1 MYCQCPQCKRHLQ
14 TPPGHRRFQCP
25 CGKKIEIVPPAPPK
39 LVKCP
44 KCELTLS
51 PPKGVDV
58 FCCPCGE
65 TLSMPRVAGQ
75 WHCKLVSPLVPL
87 TSRERKLRF
96 WIHWH
101 IFNVKSI
108 EQNHEI
114 SSNLPT
120 KFDITPFCPQCKHQ
134 NFVRANCEMCGATPS
149 GHLKDS
155 GRLFPSY
162 TCTNLMTDKST
173 TIWPIN
179 Q

>member
-1 MYCQCPQCKRHLQ
+1 MYFCRVAGDPPAPPRAPAVPSAPSRQTPAPPPTDPNALSMYCQCPQCKRHLQ

-75 WHCKLVSPLVPL
+75 WHCKLVSPLVIL

-96 WIHWH
+96 
-101 IFNVKSI
+101 
-108 EQNHEI
+108 
-114 SSNLPT
+114 
-120 KFDITPFCPQCKHQ
+120 
-134 NFVRANCEMCGATPS
+134 
-149 GHLKDS
+149 
-155 GRLFPSY
+155 
-162 TCTNLMTDKST
+162 
-173 TIWPIN
+173 
-179 Q
+179 